1 MSKAKD
7 AKKNKTN
14 TTTTT
19 NKTTMKQCIK
29 GQESTTVK
37 KTDVKLMEKC
47 ENVMQLAKDLDTE
60 EDDDDDEASDQFHSA
75 PTTPT
80 KSSNNSLK
88 DFCTQQQQGQR
99 QSGHQEK
106 GDTKS
111 SSEELPLH
119 KCIFLNDIETLKK
132 LLQSKKENLSLKD
145 KHGNTPLHL
154 AVMLGRKE
162 CIKLLLDYDATVK
175 IKNNEGWTVLAE
187 AISYGDRDT
196 IGLLLKKLRHQ
207 SRAHLES
214 RRSSMIKGL
223 KQIQDFYMELK
234 WDFTSWVPLV
244 SRMLPSDVCRIH
256 KCGTS
261 LRLDTTLVDFND
273 MRWERGDISF
283 IFRGD
288 HPMNHSIT
296 VLDNEYQCYQ
306 HIHYEDSDIDDE
318 VDILMSSDI
327 LAAHM
332 STKQIQFARAQ
343 TGWIFREDRKEM
355 VGGQYPSEL
364 YSVQGLVL
372 KQRKRREHL
381 TQDDIQ
387 KNKTMLATMSQGRR
401 SSLTNSNSNSTDAI
415 STNGSNHTIEVVRRS
430 SLPPPPKPS
439 ISWEQYINAET
450 GKCPQ
455 LGRPPVHKQSNK
467 SLKATVAMSKDF
479 PLSVEMLLN
488 ILEVIAPFKHINKLR
503 EFVNLKLPPGFPVK
517 VEIPVLHTVTAK
529 ITFQKFE
536 FRDNISPT
544 LFEIP
549 KNYVEDSR
557 RFPDL

>member
-1 MSKAKD
+1 MKLSKLKESR
-7 AKKNKTN
+7 KNKSASI
-14 TTTTT
+14 TTTA
-19 NKTTMKQCIK
+19 TMKNGK
-29 GQESTTVK
+29 ESMDENHQK
-37 KTDVKLMEKC
+37 QQKEEKC
-47 ENVMQLAKDLDTE
+47 ENIILHFPKELDT
-60 EDDDDDEASDQFHSA
+60 EDDDDEDDGNDEFHSA

-80 KSSNNSLK
+80 RSNSSLK
-88 DFCTQQQQGQR
+88 DDFCTTPE
-99 QSGHQEK
+99 EK
-106 GDTKS
+106 GVKS
-111 SSEELPLH
+111 SSGEQLPLH
-119 KCIFLNDIETLKK
+119 KCIFLNDHETLKN
-132 LLQSKKENLSLKD
+132 LLEKKSENLILKD

-162 CIKLLLDYDATVK
+162 CIKLLLEHDATVK

-196 IGLLLKKLRHQ
+196 IGLLLKKLRQQ

-332 STKQIQFARAQ
+332 STKSIQFARAQ
-343 TGWIFREDRKEM
+343 SGWIFREDRKEV
-355 VGGQYPSEL
+355 VGGQYQSEL

-401 SSLTNSNSNSTDAI
+401 SSLTNSNSNSTDAG
-415 STNGSNHTIEVVRRS
+415 STNGSNHIEIVRRS

-450 GKCPQ
+450 GKCPL

-479 PLSVEMLLN
+479 PLSVDMLLN

-503 EFVNLKLPPGFPVK
+503 EFVTLKLPSGFPVK

>member
-1 MSKAKD
+1 MKMSKAK
-7 AKKNKTN
+7 
-14 TTTTT
+14 
-19 NKTTMKQCIK
+19 
-29 GQESTTVK
+29 ESK
-37 KTDVKLMEKC
+37 KTKIANGTIPKKAGGGIKKENSIVVSDNQKATTENYSEKMEQVF
-47 ENVMQLAKDLDTE
+47 NLPFVE
-60 EDDDDDEASDQFHSA
+60 EDEDEAEDQFHSA

-80 KSSNNSLK
+80 KSNYGSLTKK
-88 DFCTQQQQGQR
+88 DLKGQ
-99 QSGHQEK
+99 
-106 GDTKS
+106 
-111 SSEELPLH
+111 ELPLH
-119 KCIFLNDIETLKK
+119 KCIFLNDHDALKA
-132 LLQSKKENLSLKD
+132 LLEKKTENLSQKD

-162 CIKLLLDYDATVK
+162 CIDLLLTHNATVK
-175 IKNNEGWTVLAE
+175 IKNNDGWTVLAE

-196 IGLLLKKLRHQ
+196 ISSLLKKLRQQ

-214 RRSSMIKGL
+214 RRSAMIKGL
-223 KQIQDFYMELK
+223 TQIQDFYMELK

-244 SRMLPSDVCRIH
+244 SRMLPSDICRIH
-256 KCGTS
+256 KSGSS

-273 MRWERGDISF
+273 MRWERGDTSF

-296 VLDNEYQCYQ
+296 VLDNEYQCYK
-306 HIHYEDSDIDDE
+306 HIHYEDSDIEDE

-332 STKQIQFARAQ
+332 STKSIQFARAQ
-343 TGWIFREDRKEM
+343 SGWIFREDRKEV
-355 VGGQYPSEL
+355 VGGQYQSEL
-364 YSVQGLVL
+364 YAIHGLVL

-387 KNKTMLATMSQGRR
+387 KNKAMLATMSQGRR
-401 SSLTNSNSNSTDAI
+401 SSLTTSNSNSTDAG
-415 STNGSNHTIEVVRRS
+415 STNGSIEISRRS

-439 ISWEQYINAET
+439 ITWEQYINAET
-450 GKCPQ
+450 GNCPP
-455 LGRPPVHKQSNK
+455 LGRTPVHKHSNK
-467 SLKATVAMSKDF
+467 SLKATVAMSKEF

-488 ILEVIAPFKHINKLR
+488 ILEVIGPFKHISKLR
-503 EFVNLKLPPGFPVK
+503 EFVALKLPPGFPVK

-549 KNYVEDSR
+549 KHYVEDSS

>member
-1 MSKAKD
+1 MKMSKVKES
-7 AKKNKTN
+7 KKTKTTN
-14 TTTTT
+14 GTIPKKSGGGSVKENSDNQKKTTTENYT
-19 NKTTMKQCIK
+19 
-29 GQESTTVK
+29 
-37 KTDVKLMEKC
+37 EKI
-47 ENVMQLAKDLDTE
+47 EQILSSPYIE
-60 EDDDDDEASDQFHSA
+60 EDQNDDDDEGEDQFHSA

-80 KSSNNSLK
+80 KSLNFGSLTKK
-88 DFCTQQQQGQR
+88 DKCAGQ
-99 QSGHQEK
+99 
-106 GDTKS
+106 
-111 SSEELPLH
+111 ELPLH
-119 KCIFLNDIETLKK
+119 KCIFLDDRVALKA
-132 LLQSKKENLSLKD
+132 LLEKKTENLSQKD

-162 CIKLLLDYDATVK
+162 CIDLLLQHNATVK

-196 IGLLLKKLRHQ
+196 ISTLLKKLRQQ

-214 RRSSMIKGL
+214 RRASMIKGL

-256 KCGTS
+256 KCGSS

-273 MRWERGDISF
+273 MRWERGDTSF

-288 HPMNHSIT
+288 QPMNHSIT
-296 VLDNEYQCYQ
+296 VLDNEYQCYK
-306 HIHYEDSDIDDE
+306 HIHYEDSDIEDE

-332 STKQIQFARAQ
+332 STKSIQFARAQ
-343 TGWIFREDRKEM
+343 SGWIFREDRKEV
-355 VGGQYPSEL
+355 VGGQYQSEL
-364 YSVQGLVL
+364 YAIHGLVL

-381 TQDDIQ
+381 SQDDIQ
-387 KNKTMLATMSQGRR
+387 KNKAMLATMSQGRR
-401 SSLTNSNSNSTDAI
+401 SSLTNSNSNSP
-415 STNGSNHTIEVVRRS
+415 EVGTPNVSSLEITRRS

-439 ISWEQYINAET
+439 ITWEQYINADT
-450 GKCPQ
+450 GNCPP
-455 LGRPPVHKQSNK
+455 LGRTPVHKQSNK
-467 SLKATVAMSKDF
+467 SLKATVAMSKEF
-479 PLSVEMLLN
+479 PLSVDMLLN
-488 ILEVIAPFKHINKLR
+488 ILEVIGPFKHISKLR
-503 EFVNLKLPPGFPVK
+503 EFVALKLPPGFPVK

-536 FRDNISPT
+536 FRDNLSPN

-549 KNYVEDSR
+549 KHYVEDSS

>member
-1 MSKAKD
+1 MKLSKLKESR
-7 AKKNKTN
+7 KNKSASI
-14 TTTTT
+14 TTAA
-19 NKTTMKQCIK
+19 TMRNGKESMDENHQKQQK
-29 GQESTTVK
+29 E
-37 KTDVKLMEKC
+37 EKC
-47 ENVMQLAKDLDTE
+47 ENIILHFPKELDT
-60 EDDDDDEASDQFHSA
+60 EDDDDEDDGNDEFHSA

-80 KSSNNSLK
+80 RSNSSLK
-88 DFCTQQQQGQR
+88 DDFCTTPE
-99 QSGHQEK
+99 EK
-106 GDTKS
+106 GVKS
-111 SSEELPLH
+111 SSGEQLPLH
-119 KCIFLNDIETLKK
+119 KCIFLNDHETLKN
-132 LLQSKKENLSLKD
+132 LLEKKSENLILKD

-162 CIKLLLDYDATVK
+162 CIKLLLEHDATVK

-196 IGLLLKKLRHQ
+196 IGLLLKKLRQQ

-332 STKQIQFARAQ
+332 STKSIQFARAQ
-343 TGWIFREDRKEM
+343 SGWIFREDRKEV
-355 VGGQYPSEL
+355 VGGQYQSEL

-401 SSLTNSNSNSTDAI
+401 SSLTNSNSNSTDAG
-415 STNGSNHTIEVVRRS
+415 STNGSNHIEIVRRS

-450 GKCPQ
+450 GKCPL

-479 PLSVEMLLN
+479 PLSVDMLLN

-503 EFVNLKLPPGFPVK
+503 EFVTLKLPSGFPVK

>member
-1 MSKAKD
+1 M
-7 AKKNKTN
+7 KNGKESMDEN
-14 TTTTT
+14 HQ
-19 NKTTMKQCIK
+19 KQQK
-29 GQESTTVK
+29 E
-37 KTDVKLMEKC
+37 EKC
-47 ENVMQLAKDLDTE
+47 ENIILHFPKELDT
-60 EDDDDDEASDQFHSA
+60 EDDDDEDDGNDEFHSA

-80 KSSNNSLK
+80 RSNSSLK
-88 DFCTQQQQGQR
+88 DDFCTTPE
-99 QSGHQEK
+99 EK
-106 GDTKS
+106 GVKS
-111 SSEELPLH
+111 SSGEQLPLH
-119 KCIFLNDIETLKK
+119 KCIFLNDHETLKN
-132 LLQSKKENLSLKD
+132 LLEKKSENLILKD

-162 CIKLLLDYDATVK
+162 CIKLLLEHDATVK

-332 STKQIQFARAQ
+332 STKSIQFARAQ
-343 TGWIFREDRKEM
+343 SGWIFREDRKEV
-355 VGGQYPSEL
+355 VGGQYQSEL

-401 SSLTNSNSNSTDAI
+401 SSLTNSNSNSTDAG
-415 STNGSNHTIEVVRRS
+415 STNGSNHIEIVRRS

-450 GKCPQ
+450 GKCPL

-479 PLSVEMLLN
+479 PLSVDMLLN

-503 EFVNLKLPPGFPVK
+503 EFVTLKLPSGFPVK

>member
-1 MSKAKD
+1 MRNGKESMD
-7 AKKNKTN
+7 ENHQ
-14 TTTTT
+14 
-19 NKTTMKQCIK
+19 KQQK
-29 GQESTTVK
+29 E
-37 KTDVKLMEKC
+37 EKC
-47 ENVMQLAKDLDTE
+47 ENIILHFPKELDT
-60 EDDDDDEASDQFHSA
+60 EDDDDEDDGNDEFHSA

-80 KSSNNSLK
+80 RSNSSLK
-88 DFCTQQQQGQR
+88 DDFCTTPE
-99 QSGHQEK
+99 EK
-106 GDTKS
+106 GVKS
-111 SSEELPLH
+111 SSGEQLPLH
-119 KCIFLNDIETLKK
+119 KCIFLNDHETLKN
-132 LLQSKKENLSLKD
+132 LLEKKSENLILKD

-162 CIKLLLDYDATVK
+162 CIKLLLEHDATVK

-196 IGLLLKKLRHQ
+196 IGLLLKKLRQQ

-332 STKQIQFARAQ
+332 STKSIQFARAQ
-343 TGWIFREDRKEM
+343 SGWIFREDRKEV
-355 VGGQYPSEL
+355 VGGQYQSEL

-401 SSLTNSNSNSTDAI
+401 SSLTNSNSNSTDAG
-415 STNGSNHTIEVVRRS
+415 STNGSNHIEIVRRS

-450 GKCPQ
+450 GKCPL

-479 PLSVEMLLN
+479 PLSVDMLLN

-503 EFVNLKLPPGFPVK
+503 EFVTLKLPSGFPVK